1 MFGLVVRK
9 LDMTQLP
16 FEGTASA
23 VTLARI
29 PSLRVAQIKA
39 AATDGYD
46 AVVLEAFDNDRV
58 LIRREIRVPAGSL
71 KAGDLVSGDVLKDVK
86 TVDITAVSKGLGFT
100 GAMKRHNFAGGPGR
114 VGSKFHRALGS
125 TGMRKPRRTK
135 PGKKMH
141 GQCGDATLTIK
152 GVKVVAVDAAKGV
165 VALKGP
171 IPGGRNTWFTISF

>member
-1 MFGLVVRK
+1 MSGLLVRK

-16 FEGTASA
+16 FEGNSSA

-29 PSLRVAQIKA
+29 PSLRVAQIKTT
-39 AATDGYD
+39 ATDGYD

-58 LIRREIRVPAGSL
+58 LVRRELCMDATNL
-71 KAGDLVSGDVLKDVK
+71 KVGDPIGADLLKDIK
-86 TVDITAVSKGLGFT
+86 AVEVTSISKGLGFT

-141 GQCGDATLTIK
+141 GHTGDATITLKDVRI
-152 GVKVVAVDAAKGV
+152 VAIDAARSV